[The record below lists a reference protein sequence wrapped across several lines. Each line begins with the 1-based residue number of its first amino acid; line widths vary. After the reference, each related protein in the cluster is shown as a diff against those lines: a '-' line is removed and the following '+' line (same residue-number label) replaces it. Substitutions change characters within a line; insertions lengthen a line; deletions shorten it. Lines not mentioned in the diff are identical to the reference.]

1 MLQVIIVGNLGADAK
16 MQESEGRKFTSFRVA
31 HNERWKDQRGQEHST
46 TQWVDCTMNEWPKV
60 AEYLKAG
67 TTVAVIGSATLR
79 TYSSEKDRCIKAGM
93 RVQVR
98 NVELIGGAADI
109 IPGRL
114 ADKDGVIHTVNK
126 YYNTDVK
133 STTLYD
139 NKGNSYTT
147 DANGWVQK
155 QMSDTSGQSNS
166 GQSPQQGAANPEHTD
181 TAGSSNNQSSP
192 TDGLPF

>member
-31 HNERWKDQRGQEHST
+31 HNERWKDQNGQEHST

-109 IPGRL
+109 IPTRL

-126 YYNTDVK
+126 YYNTDM
-133 STTLYD
+133 TFATLYD
-139 NKGNSYTT
+139 NKGNAYTT

-155 QMSDTSGQSNS
+155 QMSDTSGQSAS
-166 GQSPQQGAANPEHTD
+166 GQSPQQGEAAPGRTNA
-181 TAGSSNNQSSP
+181 AGSSADTTSP
-192 TDGLPF
+192 TNDEPF